1 MSVFDLSISFGC
13 AWVIKDYIGLTGNE
27 IFLYIFPVG
36 VLAHFLTYQDTFLNS
51 QLMNFRGFNIYQ
63 AAFLINM
70 WLLLQSWLK
79 AG

>member
-51 QLMNFRGFNIYQ
+51 QLMNVVVV
-63 AAFLINM
+63 AKLVK
-70 WLLLQSWLK
+70 SWLK
-79 AG
+79 VRQSLT